1 MTGKTDVMIIG
12 AGPAGIAAAIYLQR
26 AGVDY
31 VLFEKDEPGGL
42 LRNAWL
48 VENYPGFPGGESGPG
63 LTRRMVDHAAQLGV
77 EIIRERVESLS
88 RGDGTFR
95 AKTGSGICEA
105 DIAVIA
111 SGTTAVNPDGIRV
124 SDEASARVLHE
135 VTEAAGIEGKKFAV
149 IGGGD
154 VAFDYALSL
163 AEKNKVA
170 IFVRGSKPRCLD
182 LLLDRCGN
190 HENISVYLEAEIFE
204 ICKSSGGVVLV
215 GEGGGEAGMSIEA
228 DYVMLATGRRP
239 CLDYVEKDLFTRFDL
254 LSASGKLYLVGDVL
268 AGSYRQASIAIG
280 RAVEAAM
287 RITDYLEGRRR

>member
-31 VLFEKDEPGGL
+31 VVFEKDEPGGL

-63 LTRRMVDHAAQLGV
+63 LTRRMVAHAAQLGV
-77 EIIRERVESLS
+77 GITREKVVSLS
-88 RGDGTFR
+88 REEGMFR
-95 AKTGSGICEA
+95 AKTDSGIYEA
-105 DIAVIA
+105 AIAVIA

-124 SDEASARVLHE
+124 SEEASACVFHQ
-135 VTEAAGIEGKKFAV
+135 VTEAVGIEGKKFAV

-215 GEGGGEAGMSIEA
+215 GEGGEAGMSIEA